1 MQSGRSRAHSLFYV
15 DGMCAI
21 VTIENEDVKI

>member
-1 MQSGRSRAHSLFYV
+1 MRSGRSRARSLFYV
-15 DGMCAI
+15 EGMRAI